1 MKDGRFYRALFNTT
15 VLVYGCFH
23 SFLLL
28 LHFKENCTVEVKSLA
43 WEESVMLSLCTSVTG
58 NLCSELKN
66 GEVRSY
72 TARGK
77 IDLCPD
83 LLLVV
88 SEEQPAESFE

>member
-1 MKDGRFYRALFNTT
+1 MEEDASQLKNGRFCRAFFNTR
-15 VLVYGCFH
+15 VLAYVCFH
-23 SFLLL
+23 SFPLLP
-28 LHFKENCTVEVKSLA
+28 HIKENYTVEVKSLSQ
-43 WEESVMLSLCTSVTG
+43 EESILLSLCTSDTD

-83 LLLVV
+83 LLSLV
-88 SEEQPAESFE
+88 S